1 MKRIFKNIVQELS
14 ALSEIKM
21 IVLYGSFARGEES
34 SRSDIDLLILTSR
47 KNSYDEIQNKIIELE
62 SKIQR
67 TIQPT
72 IRTKDELQKT
82 DTGLLQNIFKEG
94 KVLYLKEPTEIPSAL
109 LLEQKPYIIYTFQIK
124 HLSQKDKVKFNRSF
138 YEQTRGNYRYEGLL
152 NELNGEKISP
162 GCIIIPQVKKDH
174 VEKFFKKYAVSFE
187 QIEVWK

>member
-1 MKRIFKNIVQELS
+1 MKRIYKNIVDGLS

-34 SRSDIDLLILTSR
+34 SRSDIDLLILTSK
-47 KNSYDEIQNKIIELE
+47 KNSHDEIQNRIIELE

-94 KVLYLKEPTEIPSAL
+94 KILYLREPTDIPAAL
-109 LLEQKPYIIYTFQIK
+109 LLEQRPFIIYTFQIN
-124 HLSQKDKVKFNRSF
+124 HLSQKDKVKFNRAF
-138 YEQTRGNYRYEGLL
+138 YEQTRGDYRYEGLL
-152 NELNGEKISP
+152 TGLNGEKISP
-162 GCIIIPQVKKDH
+162 GCIIIPQAKKDRI
-174 VEKFFKKYAVSFE
+174 EKFFKKYEISFE
-187 QIEVWK
+187 QIEVWR

>member
-1 MKRIFKNIVQELS
+1 MKRIFKNIVEGLS

-34 SRSDIDLLILTSR
+34 SRSDVDLLILTSR
-47 KNSYDEIQNKIIELE
+47 KNSYDEIQNKIIDLE
-62 SKIQR
+62 SRIQR

-72 IRTKDELQKT
+72 IRTKDELHKT

-94 KVLYLKEPTEIPSAL
+94 KVLYLKEPTDIPTAL
-109 LLEQKPYIIYTFQIK
+109 LLEQRPYIIYTFQIN

-138 YEQTRGNYRYEGLL
+138 YEQTRGDYRYKGIL

-162 GCIIIPQVKKDH
+162 GCIIIPQAKKDLI
-174 VEKFFKKYAVSFE
+174 EKFFKKYAVSFE